1 MQMRHLKGCPRISA
15 SSSRMRP
22 RRASTTGVSPSL
34 LGDTDAPSSGSF
46 CCPTGVAA
54 PGSGFTS
61 TKPCVV
67 NPESGVNC
75 CGVCG
80 AFGEITASRRASRSF
95 CSRGVPSIRSATTSA
110 SEYCAGPNSAASS
123 PSTTRSTSS
132 SSWLPPPPP
141 ARLLEEVASPAAA
154 KQKNDELLNASTKI
168 EMKIR
173 KETIYTQL
181 CTDTC

>member
-1 MQMRHLKGCPRISA
+1 MRHLKGCPRISA

-34 LGDTDAPSSGSF
+34 LGDPEAPSSGSF
-46 CCPTGVAA
+46 CWVTGVAA

-61 TKPCVV
+61 TRPCAV

-80 AFGEITASRRASRSF
+80 AFGEITASRSASRSF
-95 CSRGVPSIRSATTSA
+95 CSRGVPSTRGATTSA
-110 SEYCAGPNSAASS
+110 SEYWAGPNSAASS

-132 SSWLPPPPP
+132 SSWLPPPLAPL
-141 ARLLEEVASPAAA
+141 RLLEEVARPAAA
-154 KQKNDELLNASTKI
+154 KWRNSDL
-168 EMKIR
+168 
-173 KETIYTQL
+173 
-181 CTDTC
+181 